1 MMKVI
6 KKDTFALCVPITPRN
21 AGELM
26 EQVQVAIAAE
36 PDFIEWR
43 RDYFEPITLNEEQE
57 LLSKIKGMRGGVG
70 LIYTYRSPLEGGVT
84 QVEEAHRLAYIL
96 ACIACDG
103 ADYIDVEL
111 DSSAAFKAG
120 VKKALVEKEGGLIL
134 SRHHFDECVS
144 EEAIEAI
151 FSDMVQDGADILK
164 LAMMPK
170 TQKDVRQAIAAI
182 IRGGA
187 FHDAPIISI
196 LMGAMGGIT
205 RIFPDYT
212 GGSLSF
218 ATVVDSTAPGQ
229 LSVSEVR
236 SMRKSMGINM

>member
-26 EQVQVAIAAE
+26 AQVQAASAAE

-43 RDYFEPITLNEEQE
+43 RDYFEPIALNEEQE
-57 LLSKIKGMRGGVG
+57 LLSKIKEIRGGVG
-70 LIYTYRSPLEGGVT
+70 LIYTYRSPLEGGIA
-84 QVEEAHRLAYIL
+84 QVEEACRLTYIL
-96 ACIACDG
+96 GCIACDG

-120 VKKALVEKEGGLIL
+120 VKKALVEKECGLIL
-134 SRHHFDECVS
+134 SQHHFDECVS

-151 FSDMVQDGADILK
+151 FSDMIQDGADILK

-170 TQKDVRQAIAAI
+170 TQKDVRQAVAAI
-182 IRGGA
+182 IRAGT
-187 FHDAPIISI
+187 FHDVPIISI
-196 LMGAMGGIT
+196 LMGMVGGIT
-205 RIFPDYT
+205 RILPDYT

-229 LSVSEVR
+229 LSVLEVR
-236 SMRKSMGINM
+236 RMRKSMGINV